1 MNETLTPP
9 ETPVRVT
16 RDSRSLLPPDDRRPT
31 LVFPESF
38 EFVQRIQRDAAADR
52 NLPTFDHGTLTSA
65 ALALVAELPEVQQ
78 QIIDKALL
86 LIVQRRH
93 LTRGS

>member
-1 MNETLTPP
+1 MNETLSAP
-9 ETPVRVT
+9 ETPPRHA
-16 RDSRSLLPPDDRRPT
+16 RDGRSLLPPEDRRPT

-38 EFVQRIQRDAAADR
+38 DYIQRVQRDAAADR

-65 ALALVAELPEVQQ
+65 ALAIVAELPEAQQ
-78 QIIDKALL
+78 KIIDKALL

-93 LTRGS
+93 QTRGS